1 MIALDNGLLYSV
13 EEEEDVEE
21 EVELEEEED
30 EKAKTVD
37 LSPEE
42 YSKRQQ
48 WERYSIAY
56 LVHHQSSIILTST
69 PKGARVPETKT
80 RGGRWGRDTII
91 GRRH

>member
-1 MIALDNGLLYSV
+1 MIALDNDLLYSA

-21 EVELEEEED
+21 EVELEEED
-30 EKAKTVD
+30 NTID

-69 PKGARVPETKT
+69 PQGARVPETKT

>member
-1 MIALDNGLLYSV
+1 MIALDSGLLYSA

-21 EVELEEEED
+21 EVEVEEED
-30 EKAKTVD
+30 NTID

-80 RGGRWGRDTII
+80 RGGRWGRDTNI